1 MNEEIVEYDGVIYAK
16 IYRNSE
22 WPENLNFYTQDKDFV
37 QVSTWNYN
45 NGKHLKAHKHK
56 IAKRISDRTQEV
68 IFVKS
73 GKMNAFFYSEDH
85 KLICNKIIETGDFV
99 IIFSGGHAYDI
110 LEDKTQI
117 FEIKN
122 GPYLGIDIDK
132 ELIEN

>member
-1 MNEEIVEYDGVIYAK
+1 MDEEIIEYDGIVCAR
-16 IYRNSE
+16 IYRNSL
-22 WPENLNFYTQDKDFV
+22 WPDNLNFYTQDKDFV

-56 IAKRISDRTQEV
+56 IAERVSDRTQEV

-73 GKMNAFFYSEDH
+73 GKMNASFYSENN
-85 KLICNKIIETGDFV
+85 KLICNKIISAGDFV